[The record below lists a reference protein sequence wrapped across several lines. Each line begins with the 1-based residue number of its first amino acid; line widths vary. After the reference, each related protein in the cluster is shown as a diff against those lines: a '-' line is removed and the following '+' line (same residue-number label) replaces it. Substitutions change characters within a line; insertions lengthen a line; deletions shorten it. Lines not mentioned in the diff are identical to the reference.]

1 MEISDISSE
10 RSATPSTP
18 SQPYP
23 NLSQLGARAQLVD
36 EDSGSDTVADE
47 EIHDDD
53 NWEDLALSSFSRG
66 IFVGDRLSPAIQD
79 AQNAPRVNYISC
91 WRVFTGRE
99 ALGRQETSAQHSK
112 KVTLATI
119 ISWAEARIAEQLLL
133 VYTITRLT
141 ASIYF

>member
-53 NWEDLALSSFSRG
+53 NREDLALSSFSGG
-66 IFVGDRLSPAIQD
+66 IFVGDRSSPAIQD
-79 AQNAPRVNYISC
+79 AQNAPRVNYMSR

-119 ISWAEARIAEQLLL
+119 ISWAEARIAEQLPL